1 MPLQETQTKVQK
13 LVHTYCGPWIR
24 SHRRTSTGRQS
35 EQTLSTASGSEAA
48 GHMEQCGKGALTS
61 PLQLTHLRLGGSL
74 RSPRTIRSFLSS
86 SFLDAAAIAHYLS
99 SGFGP
104 LHRLVSRIERGAP
117 PASSERFPR
126 AKSGRRNRREQ
137 GAPVKLVRFF
147 CSGRRAESSSRSEAW
162 RNGGREWTGDWRRAC
177 PSAGSAL
184 VCAWFLPFR
193 TGATAV
199 AVRDGEL
206 GELLTVEIFTV
217 QVPLKIS
224 KVLIARR

>member
-86 SFLDAAAIAHYLS
+86 SFLDAAAIAHYQ
-99 SGFGP
+99 SG
-104 LHRLVSRIERGAP
+104 HSTAP
-117 PASSERFPR
+117 PLPNRARRPAGELRAISASE
-126 AKSGRRNRREQ
+126 
-137 GAPVKLVRFF
+137 
-147 CSGRRAESSSRSEAW
+147 
-162 RNGGREWTGDWRRAC
+162 EWTPESEG
-177 PSAGSAL
+177 AGRS
-184 VCAWFLPFR
+184 R
-193 TGATAV
+193 EMGAV
-199 AVRDGEL
+199 
-206 GELLTVEIFTV
+206 LL
-217 QVPLKIS
+217 
-224 KVLIARR
+224 

>member
-86 SFLDAAAIAHYLS
+86 SFLDAAAIAHYQ
-99 SGFGP
+99 SGHSTAP
-104 LHRLVSRIERGAP
+104 LSRIERGAP

-137 GAPVKLVRFF
+137 GAPGKWVRFF
-147 CSGRRAESSSRSEAW
+147 CSGRRAEGSRSEAW
-162 RNGGREWTGDWRRAC
+162 RNGGREWSGDWRRRAC

-184 VCAWFLPFR
+184 VCVWFLPFR
-193 TGATAV
+193 TGLPLSLCWPDARTCTV
-199 AVRDGEL
+199 VRW
-206 GELLTVEIFTV
+206 
-217 QVPLKIS
+217 
-224 KVLIARR
+224 